1 MSNNERKYRTI
12 LYSILYVAQ
21 DIDALFFSSYKISEK
36 ERKGDENAVL
46 LGYLVC
52 E

>member
-1 MSNNERKYRTI
+1 MNENTE
-12 LYSILYVAQ
+12 LYCSTLYVAQ